1 ENLIGTLL
9 AIFGHFVVSIA
20 LNLQKYS
27 HVRLAGFKD
36 SRSYFKTK
44 TWWSGLFLMIIGE
57 IMVFSSYA
65 FAPLSLIVPLSA
77 VSLIASSLIG
87 IIFIKEKWKPKEFFS
102 CGLTIIGIYLL
113 VTFGPN
119 SHEKMTGDVIVKHLV
134 SWPFLVYT
142 LVEILVF
149 CSLLYFYKQKNA
161 NYLIVILLLVALLD
175 STTVVAV
182 KAVAGMIVVSIQGT
196 MQLGYPIFYIMFV
209 CMVATAIAQAS
220 YLSQASQ
227 LYDYALIAS
236 VNYILSTSIAICAD
250 SAIGVPCSHLLGLCV
265 FFWRFGNFREFH
277 RIHRCR
283 KQTNCSNCAC
293 VNMPMSHSAFRR
305 PERWLRVTPMPE
317 LQRAASPCKVR
328 KLLHTS
334 QHHSRHRWRQL
345 FVLFSRSLTQ
355 DLVPAD
361 PCVHEIVSSGYRI
374 EFTTTPSPCFF
385 MSHVP
390 KNSQKQ
396 VAFKMESLKSVIVA
410 MNAGDFLTDHNIKVA
425 YLHIPIFLH
434 IGATKWPIT
443 VLIPRMWD
451 QNGGQTGARMAST
464 KRCSHYLTGFF
475 NLPDRHLAD
484 FRPDID
490 RGCPSDGPT
499 HGPSLATKENVIKC
513 VLNDCHFYCTFFL
526 FYRCLLAFLGAF
538 LITRTGKKKKTFE
551 PYVTMSSLP
560 AGLQSMYDNGNAVQP
575 EFGSFSYG
583 ALQNNDMSEMYSPA
597 TLPVVNEEASP
608 APPYKTLDHNK
619 TE

>member
-1 ENLIGTLL
+1 MEVQQLQDVLFTTAAPDNNNISYRENLIGTLL

-87 IIFIKEKWKPKEFFS
+87 IIFIKEKWKPKEFFRRYILS
-102 CGLTIIGIYLL
+102 FVGCGLTIIGIYLL

-236 VNYILSTSIAICAD
+236 VNYILSTSIAICAG
-250 SAIGVPCSHLLGLCV
+250 AIFYV
-265 FFWRFGNFREFH
+265 
-277 RIHRCR
+277 
-283 KQTNCSNCAC
+283 
-293 VNMPMSHSAFRR
+293 
-305 PERWLRVTPMPE
+305 
-317 LQRAASPCKVR
+317 
-328 KLLHTS
+328 
-334 QHHSRHRWRQL
+334 
-345 FVLFSRSLTQ
+345 
-355 DLVPAD
+355 
-361 PCVHEIVSSGYRI
+361 
-374 EFTTTPSPCFF
+374 
-385 MSHVP
+385 
-390 KNSQKQ
+390 
-396 VAFKMESLKSVIVA
+396 
-410 MNAGDFLTDHNIKVA
+410 DFLGEDV
-425 YLHIPIFLH
+425 LHLCMF
-434 IGATKWPIT
+434 
-443 VLIPRMWD
+443 
-451 QNGGQTGARMAST
+451 
-464 KRCSHYLTGFF
+464 
-475 NLPDRHLAD
+475 
-484 FRPDID
+484 
-490 RGCPSDGPT
+490 
-499 HGPSLATKENVIKC
+499 SLG
-513 VLNDCHFYCTFFL
+513 
-526 FYRCLLAFLGAF
+526 CLLAFLGAF

-560 AGLQSMYDNGNAVQP
+560 GLQSMYDNGNAVQP